1 MNNWRIMWALVSRHM
16 KLYFKDK
23 QNFIISLISPMVLML
38 LYVTF
43 LRNIYT
49 SSLLSCIP
57 EGFTISDS
65 LVDSFTAG
73 WLLSS
78 ILGVTAVSLAF
89 CSNTII
95 IHDKIEGNIKDML
108 ITPVRKLTI
117 SISYLIA
124 NYFVTFIICL
134 ICMVLGLVYI
144 AVCGWYMTPSQVGMI
159 VVNLLIMVAFGSL
172 MSAIIENFVSSQG
185 GLSAI
190 VALVSSIYGFIY
202 GAYMPISQFS
212 GFIKNLITFLPGT
225 YGTVLFRKYF
235 MGGAIDEMAKTLP
248 APVIDAIRDG
258 FDNNIYFYDNKVET
272 STMFLI
278 LFGAIAVLA
287 VVFTIIIIF
296 DNRKAEK

>member
-23 QNFIISLISPMVLML
+23 QNFIISLISPMVLMI

-124 NYFVTFIICL
+124 NYFVTFAICL
-134 ICMVLGLVYI
+134 TCMVLGLVYM
-144 AVCGWYMTPSQVGMI
+144 AFCGWYMTPSQVGMI

-190 VALVSSIYGFIY
+190 VALVSSIYGFVC

-258 FDNNIYFYDNKVET
+258 FDNNIYFYDTKVET

-287 VVFTIIIIF
+287 VVFTIIIIL

>member
-190 VALVSSIYGFIY
+190 VALVSSIYGFIC